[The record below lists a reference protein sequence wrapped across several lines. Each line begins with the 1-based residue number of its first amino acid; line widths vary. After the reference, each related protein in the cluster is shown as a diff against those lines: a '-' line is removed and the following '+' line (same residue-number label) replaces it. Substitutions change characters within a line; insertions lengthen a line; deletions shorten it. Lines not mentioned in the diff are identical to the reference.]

1 MKFKVTQ
8 IFRDGHDNLDDDVK
22 IIDANNKEEAE
33 KIYWEKNFRIK
44 GFYKLTVEPIK
55 DKNMEKGI
63 NEFQRMQELAGID
76 NEETKSDNFSDTGY
90 FEKGGPEAKYNVADC
105 LKEIRY
111 EAENALEIGQGKQNG
126 DNTDIISKI
135 TRAQYFCQQAL
146 DLMDV

>member
-8 IFRDGHDNLDDDVK
+8 IFRDNFRDLDDEVK
-22 IIDANNKEEAE
+22 IIEAPTKEEAE

-44 GFYKLTVEPIK
+44 GFYKLEIK
-55 DKNMEKGI
+55 NMEDKNMKEN
-63 NEFQRMQELAGID
+63 NEFQRMQELAGM
-76 NEETKSDNFSDTGY
+76 NSENAKPDNFSDTGQ

-111 EAENALEIGQGKQNG
+111 EAEMALEIGKGKQSG
-126 DNTDIISKI
+126 DDTDIISKI

-146 DLMDV
+146 DLMGV